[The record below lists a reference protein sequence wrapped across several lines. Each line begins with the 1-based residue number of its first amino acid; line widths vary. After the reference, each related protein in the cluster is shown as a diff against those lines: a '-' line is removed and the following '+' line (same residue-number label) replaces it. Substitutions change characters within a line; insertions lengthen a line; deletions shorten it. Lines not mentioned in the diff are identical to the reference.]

1 MAGGVTF
8 LLLTFTNAEPWTSES
23 FRWTCERLRKGIA
36 LVAVVGNIVKDQWN
50 ISNLIIGLL
59 AAIGFFIWGYVI
71 DGGSDND

>member
-1 MAGGVTF
+1 MKKKQRENTAKYLYDISKGV
-8 LLLTFTNAEPWTSES
+8 
-23 FRWTCERLRKGIA
+23 A
-36 LVAVVGNIVKDQWN
+36 LVAVIGNIVKDQWN